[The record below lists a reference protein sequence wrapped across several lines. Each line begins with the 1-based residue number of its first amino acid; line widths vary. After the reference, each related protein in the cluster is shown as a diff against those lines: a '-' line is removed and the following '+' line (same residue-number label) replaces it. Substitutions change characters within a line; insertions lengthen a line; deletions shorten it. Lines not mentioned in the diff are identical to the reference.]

1 MRTSSLASLVAS
13 LALASALLAG
23 CSSGGGTGGSTSGG
37 SRRDI
42 ERFLGQVP
50 PEVPGGTRTLDGRT
64 LTLASLRG
72 QVVYVQFSFPACPAC
87 HAVLPTVNQW
97 YAGLAGQGFTA
108 MYCADG
114 RRDTPQGVASAL
126 SRDGVR
132 FPVLYDQGGA
142 MTQAYGVT
150 AFPTAFVIGR
160 DGRVVWEGI
169 PSYDTSAPQRAIEAA
184 LAAR

>member
-1 MRTSSLASLVAS
+1 MRTPLIASLLV
-13 LALASALLAG
+13 LSALLLG
-23 CSSGGGTGGSTSGG
+23 CSSGGGSSSGA
-37 SRRDI
+37 SR
-42 ERFLGQVP
+42 EMLRFTGQVP
-50 PEVPGGTRTLDGRT
+50 PEVPATTRTLDGAS

-97 YAGLAGQGFTA
+97 YASLASQGFTA
-108 MYCADG
+108 IYCADG
-114 RRDTPQGVASAL
+114 RRDTPQGVARAL
-126 SRDGVR
+126 SADGVR

-169 PSYDTSAPQRAIEAA
+169 PSYDRSAPQRAIEAA
-184 LAAR
+184 LAQR